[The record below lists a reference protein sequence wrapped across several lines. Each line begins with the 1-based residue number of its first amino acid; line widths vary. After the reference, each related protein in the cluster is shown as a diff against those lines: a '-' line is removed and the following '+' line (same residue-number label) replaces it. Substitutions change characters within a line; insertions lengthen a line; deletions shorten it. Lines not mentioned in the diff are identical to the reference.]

1 MGYKV
6 NVVRKMNLIRNTG
19 DGTMHDLVI
28 RGGKVVDGTGKPAFE
43 ADVAVDGG
51 VITAVGSDVGPG
63 TRELDAAGLLVTP
76 GFVDMHTHYD
86 GQVTWDPFLSPS
98 SWHGVTTVV
107 MGNCG
112 VGFAPARPDK
122 HDWLIGL
129 MEGVEDIPGAAL
141 AEGIKWGWES
151 FPEFLD
157 AIEQGDHIID
167 YGTQMPH
174 GALRAY
180 VMGERG
186 TDNQEATPEDI
197 EEMARLTAEAIE
209 AGALGFST
217 SRTMLHKTI
226 DGIPMPGTFATRD
239 ELFGIGRALGRIKKG
254 VFQGAVEHL
263 KVPEELEWMRVL
275 ADEIQ
280 RPVMFNLSQI
290 DWAPDLWK
298 GLVQQ
303 LEEAA
308 EAGTSLYAQ
317 VAGRAIGIMMNWQ
330 VTAHPF
336 AMHPSW
342 TALDGL
348 SWEEKK
354 AHLRDPEFKARILAE
369 KQPELPAFE
378 TFVTTA
384 FDKMFPMTDRV
395 DYEPDPSESVSAV
408 SKSTGRKP
416 LEIVWDMLAAHDFE
430 GFIYFPLF
438 NYADGNLELLHTLH
452 QHPRTLM
459 GLSDGGAH
467 CGAICDGGMP
477 TFMLTH
483 WTRDRTRGAKLGVE
497 HIVKRQTHDTAR
509 MYGLDDRGVLLP
521 GYKADIN
528 LIDYERLGFTRP
540 KVAFDLPAGGR
551 RLVQRAVGYVATI
564 KSGQVIY
571 ENGEPTGAMPG
582 RLIRGAQSGPV

>member
-1 MGYKV
+1 
-6 NVVRKMNLIRNTG
+6 
-19 DGTMHDLVI
+19 MHDLVI
-28 RGGKVVDGTGKPAFE
+28 RGGTVVDGTGREGFV

-51 VITAVGSDVGPG
+51 VIVAVGGDVGPG
-63 TRELDAAGLLVTP
+63 KREFDAKGLLVTP

-86 GQVTWDPFLSPS
+86 GQVTWDPYLSPS

-151 FPEFLD
+151 FPEYLD
-157 AIEQGDHIID
+157 TIEQGDHVID
-167 YGTQMPH
+167 FGTQMPH
-174 GALRAY
+174 GSLRAY

-226 DGIPMPGTFATRD
+226 DGIPMPGTFASRD
-239 ELFGIGRALGRIKKG
+239 ELFGIGRALGKLGKG

-263 KVPEELEWMRVL
+263 KVPEEIEWMRVL

-290 DWAPDLWK
+290 DWAPEMWK
-298 GLVQQ
+298 GLVGQ
-303 LEEAA
+303 LEDAA

-317 VAGRAIGIMMNWQ
+317 VAGRAIGIMMSWQ

-342 TALDGL
+342 TALEGL
-348 SWEEKK
+348 SWEEKRQ
-354 AHLRDPEFKARILAE
+354 HLRDPAFKARILSE
-369 KQPELPAFE
+369 KPPELPAFE
-378 TFVTTA
+378 TFVTSA
-384 FDKMFPMTDRV
+384 FDKMFPLGDKV
-395 DYEPDPSESVSAV
+395 DYEPDPAVSAYATAKA
-408 SKSTGRKP
+408 SGRTP
-416 LEIVWDMLAAHDFE
+416 QEVCWDMLAEHDFE

-438 NYADGNLELLHTLH
+438 NYADGNLEMLHTLH

-483 WTRDRTRGAKLGVE
+483 WTRDRTRGGKIALE
-497 HIVKRQTHDTAR
+497 AIVKRQTHDTAR
-509 MYGLDDRGVLLP
+509 MYGLNDRGVLAP
-521 GYKADIN
+521 GFKADVNI
-528 LIDYERLGFTRP
+528 IDYDNLSFGRP
-540 KVAFDLPAGGR
+540 RVAYDLPAGGR
-551 RLVQRAVGYVATI
+551 RLVQRASGYVATI
-564 KSGQVIY
+564 KAGQVIY
-571 ENGEPTGAMPG
+571 ENGEATGAMPG
-582 RLIRGAQSGPV
+582 KLIRGAQPAPIEG